1 LFENEFEKVRDLIV
15 DENNQRIELQKKVVE
30 LEAKEKVLLFFMIS

>member
-1 LFENEFEKVRDLIV
+1 LFENELEKVRDLVV

-30 LEAKEKVLLFFMIS
+30 LEAREKVLLFFMIS